1 MNPKETVRNAISNA
15 ETRLITIPWLREQTG
30 ISPGNL
36 YSVLDGLVAE
46 NELACET
53 LGETGPQIWFTT
65 QTEST
70 RDTFDDLHVS
80 VFPGR
85 DEIVVVNRTDSVKH
99 ILSRTAHIV
108 DSHEESHLYKI
119 SKEDVWNAPHDTL
132 GDYLSDVREIIG
144 DIPHGMEQRIRTY
157 WENSHKF
164 ILRTHPDGFNVLTGD
179 ANDIET
185 IAKRKLDHNTHY
197 TSFVSDEEMR
207 ITSGAAAGV
216 KQTLYDAGYPV
227 IDKRDIEPGSPL
239 SIELD
244 GITLRDYQIEW
255 VNEFVERGSGTFVGP
270 PGSGKT
276 VAAIGCI
283 VEMGGETLI
292 VVPSRELAN
301 QWESEL
307 LDKTTISK
315 YKIGQY
321 HGGQKNIKPITIA
334 TYDTAR
340 MSRHR
345 KLFNEREW
353 GLAIFDECQHTPAP
367 VWKRTTQIQSKARL
381 GLTATPVRESG
392 SAKDIYTL
400 LGPPVGTDWGRLF
413 DDQVVN
419 SPTVSIEPVS
429 WDTDT
434 SQQQYYQKDGHD
446 KRQYASMNP
455 AKIDKIESLLT
466 QHTGETVL
474 IFVEWVDQG
483 KKYEDALGIPFIHG
497 ETPHTTR
504 EEYFEALRTGER
516 DSLIISRIGD
526 EGIDIPNVDVCII
539 TSTLGSSKRQ
549 TAQRIGR
556 VMRPQGNARGYLIP
570 TIGTNEEEFMKNSTQ
585 YLEQQGIDIT
595 Y

>member
-1 MNPKETVRNAISNA
+1 MTTDLIRETIA
-15 ETRLITIPWLREQTG
+15 ESDTRLITIPWLREQTDM
-30 ISPGNL
+30 SPGEL
-36 YSVLDGLVAE
+36 YAGLDELVSAD
-46 NELACET
+46 ELACET
-53 LGETGPQIWFTT
+53 LGDTGPQIWFTT
-65 QTEST
+65 QTNTQRS
-70 RDTFDDLHVS
+70 TFDDLHVS

-85 DEIVVVNRTDSVKH
+85 DEIVVVNRTDGIKH
-99 ILSRTAHIV
+99 VLSRTTHMV
-108 DSHEESHLYKI
+108 DSHDESYLYKI

-132 GDYLSDVREIIG
+132 GKYLSDVREIIG
-144 DIPHGMEQRIRTY
+144 EIPHGMEQRIRTY

-164 ILRTHPDGFNVLTGD
+164 VLRTHPDGFTILTGD
-179 ANDIET
+179 ENDIET

-197 TSFVSDEEMR
+197 TSFVSPEEMR
-207 ITSGAAAGV
+207 ITNGAAAGV
-216 KQTLYDAGYPV
+216 KQTLYEAGYPV
-227 IDKRDIEPGSPL
+227 IDKRDLETGSPL
-239 SIELD
+239 NIDLD
-244 GITLRDYQIEW
+244 GISLRDYQSEW
-255 VNEFVERGSGTFVGP
+255 VDEFVDRGSGTFIGP

-283 VEMGGETLI
+283 VAMGGETLI

-301 QWESEL
+301 QWQSEL

-413 DDQVVN
+413 DEQVIN

-429 WDTDT
+429 WDSST
-434 SQQQYYQKDGHD
+434 SQDAYYQKDGHD

-455 AKIDKIESLLT
+455 AKITKINALLNK
-466 QHTGETVL
+466 HVGETIL

-483 KKYEDALGIPFIHG
+483 KTYENELDIPFIHG
-497 ETPHTTR
+497 ETPHKTR
-504 EEYFEALRTGER
+504 ESYFEELRSGER

-570 TIGTNEEEFMKNSTQ
+570 TTGTNEEEFMKDSTQ

-595 Y
+595 F